1 MKEEVRDDLIL
12 FFTKLSI
19 FLTHD
24 VPLVKALKDLAEYTK
39 NEDLRKAAN
48 EIKNKI
54 VDGKS
59 FSQSLEEFPDLFDR
73 PVINLL
79 RAGEEALCLS
89 LVSRI
94 IPEYILFNHDQ
105 F

>member
-39 NEDLRKAAN
+39 NEDLLKAAN
-48 EIKNKI
+48 
-54 VDGKS
+54 
-59 FSQSLEEFPDLFDR
+59 
-73 PVINLL
+73 
-79 RAGEEALCLS
+79 
-89 LVSRI
+89 
-94 IPEYILFNHDQ
+94 
-105 F
+105 